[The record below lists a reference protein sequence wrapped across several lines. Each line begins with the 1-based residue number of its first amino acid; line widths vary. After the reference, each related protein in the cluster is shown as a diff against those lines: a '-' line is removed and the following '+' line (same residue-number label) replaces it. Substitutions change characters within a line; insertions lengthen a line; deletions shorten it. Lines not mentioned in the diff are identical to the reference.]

1 MIRISP
7 LSFFLVFTLLF
18 STIAFSYQKSQSQ
31 TAVPQTPRQ
40 ALIEMIRGGGEA
52 ITKHL
57 TVEMQQAIPGAR
69 TAKTTASARKS
80 GSSGARAGKL
90 STETLPEAHT
100 TLTTS
105 ANGVGFDVAALG
117 MIPAFAGKN
126 LETFETGPIFCTY
139 TDPVKK
145 EKMEVR
151 MENDDLRG
159 TEDDMQL
166 SFHIFKDGQ
175 EQPIPFLDGITIGM
189 KQQEGIWRLNEVSTT
204 VRLKVGDPKFFEEMT
219 KAFQE
224 PAQAPATKTTVAVK
238 AAEEHPTLP
247 VSSMM
252 TMLAFAEGMYAQQN
266 PDVGFTCNLAD
277 LVSDKS
283 GGTAF
288 SQYLDPQIA
297 SGTYNG
303 YRFSI
308 SGCDSRPSEVF
319 HLIAEPVA
327 GGKAYCIN
335 ATHNLRTSDDGR
347 GATCVSAGKPVNS
360 D

>member
-1 MIRISP
+1 MIRISR
-7 LSFFLVFTLLF
+7 LSFFLAFTLF
-18 STIAFSYQKSQSQ
+18 SASFAFSYQKPQSQ
-31 TAVPQTPRQ
+31 AALPQTPRQ

-57 TVEMQQAIPGAR
+57 TVEMQQAISGGK
-69 TAKTTASARKS
+69 TSKTTASAHKS
-80 GSSGARAGKL
+80 GSGGARGSK
-90 STETLPEAHT
+90 SNTEYLPT
-100 TLTTS
+100 MTTS
-105 ANGVGFDVAALG
+105 ASGVGFDVAALG
-117 MIPAFAGKN
+117 MLPAFAGKN
-126 LETFETGPIFCTY
+126 LETFETGPVFCVY

-151 MENDDLRG
+151 VENDDLRG
-159 TEDDMQL
+159 IEDDMQL

-175 EQPIPFLDGITIGM
+175 EQPIPFLDGVTVGM
-189 KQQEGIWRLNEVSTT
+189 KQQEGVWRLNEVSTT
-204 VRLKVGDPKFFEEMT
+204 VRLRVGDPKFFEEMT

-238 AAEEHPTLP
+238 PAEEHPTFP

-283 GGTAF
+283 GGATF

-297 SGTYNG
+297 GGTYNG

-347 GATCVSAGKPVNS
+347 GATCISAGKPADS

>member
-1 MIRISP
+1 MTRISR
-7 LSFFLVFTLLF
+7 LSFFLVFTLL
-18 STIAFSYQKSQSQ
+18 SASCAFSYQKPPSQ
-31 TAVPQTPRQ
+31 AALPQTPRQ
-40 ALIEMIRGGGEA
+40 ALIEMIRGGGEG

-57 TVEMQQAIPGAR
+57 TIEMQQAIPGAK
-69 TAKTTASARKS
+69 TTKTTASARKS
-80 GSSGARAGKL
+80 GSGAAREGKL

-100 TLTTS
+100 TMVTS
-105 ANGVGFDVAALG
+105 GGGMGFDVAALG
-117 MIPAFAGKN
+117 MLPAFAGKN
-126 LETFETGPIFCTY
+126 LETFETGQVFCVY
-139 TDPVKK
+139 TDPLKK

-151 MENDDLRG
+151 VENDDLRG
-159 TEDDMQL
+159 IEDDMQL

-175 EQPIPFLDGITIGM
+175 EQPIPFLDGITVGM
-189 KQQEGIWRLNEVSTT
+189 KQQEGVWRLNEISTT
-204 VRLKVGDPKFFEEMT
+204 VRLRVGDPKFFEEMT

-224 PAQAPATKTTVAVK
+224 PAQAPATKTKVAVK
-238 AAEEHPTLP
+238 SVEEHPTLP

-283 GGTAF
+283 GGTTF

-319 HLIAEPVA
+319 HLTAEPVA

-347 GATCVSAGKPVNS
+347 GATCISAGKPANS